1 MDFISSINWVN
12 VAVTVGYVILGGIIA
27 YYKGNAAIKGKAA
40 EVIKTAEKEFKGVQR
55 GGERFA
61 WAVDY
66 LYSFVPAAVKAFI
79 PRSVIENI
87 VQQTFDAMAD
97 FAKAQIDKVVDAVE
111 GE

>member
-27 YYKGNAAIKGKAA
+27 YYKGNATIKGKAA

-55 GGERFA
+55 GGERFE

-66 LYSFVPAAVKAFI
+66 LYSLVPAPLKAVI
-79 PRSVIENI
+79 SRSVIENM
-87 VQQTFDAMAD
+87 VQHTFDTMTE
-97 FAKAQIDKVVDAVE
+97 FAKEQIDKVVE